1 MADFDM
7 HCIGRTMK
15 KSNRCGK
22 WTFSD
27 MEKDHWDKFPV
38 FETGWDAEN
47 AAVQYAR
54 ERELSAVWIGYLDYP
69 DINLT
74 LDEFSVNFDDDD
86 LADILD
92 NLGCAMNSAVNYRG
106 ECYAAAFENL
116 DWDSKHDLSNA
127 IYGALEQW
135 LERMITLDKIPLAP
149 HKVTE
154 HVFGQEAE

>member
-7 HCIGRTMK
+7 HCIGRTMT

-38 FETGWDAEN
+38 FETEWDAGN

>member
-1 MADFDM
+1 MA
-7 HCIGRTMK
+7 TNK
-15 KSNRCGK
+15 RCGK

-27 MEKDHWDKFPV
+27 MEREHWDKFPA
-38 FETGWDAEN
+38 FETEWSAEE
-47 AAVQYAR
+47 AASQYAR
-54 ERELSAVWIGYLDYP
+54 AHKLSAVWVGYLDYP

-74 LDEFSVNFDDDD
+74 LDEYSVNFDDDD

-92 NLGCAMNSAVNYRG
+92 NLGCAMNSVVNYRG

-135 LERMITLDKIPLAP
+135 LERMIALGKIPLAP
-149 HKVTE
+149 HEVTE
-154 HVFGQEAE
+154 HVFGQEATK

>member
-1 MADFDM
+1 
-7 HCIGRTMK
+7 MK

-38 FETGWDAEN
+38 FETEWDAGN

-127 IYGALEQW
+127 IYGALE
-135 LERMITLDKIPLAP
+135 
-149 HKVTE
+149 
-154 HVFGQEAE
+154 